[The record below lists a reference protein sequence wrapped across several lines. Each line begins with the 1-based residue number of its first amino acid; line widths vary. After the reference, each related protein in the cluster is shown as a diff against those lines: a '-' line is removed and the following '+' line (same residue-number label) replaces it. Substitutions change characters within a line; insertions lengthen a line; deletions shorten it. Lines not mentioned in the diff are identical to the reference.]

1 MEKIHLT
8 VLGLSSAPTSNNA
21 YALILKEVDGLRR
34 LPIMIGAFEAQSIA
48 LEMEG
53 VIPPRP
59 MTHDLIKNIL
69 ESLNVNLT
77 EILIYDLVVGTFY
90 AKLIFEDIAVEIDAR
105 PSDAIAIA
113 VRLNVPIYIYSDIME
128 DTALNTQNEENM
140 NQNNED
146 EDDNLKMLKK
156 QSEVNKRPKTK
167 LEQLNADL
175 DKAIKDENYEKAAS
189 IRDEINKYLGQS

>member
-77 EILIYDLVVGTFY
+77 EILIYDLVEGTFY

>member
-8 VLGLSSAPTSNNA
+8 VLGLSAAPTSNNA
-21 YALILKEVDGLRR
+21 YALILKEVDGNRR

-69 ESLNVNLT
+69 DNLNVNLT
-77 EILIYDLVVGTFY
+77 EVLIYDLVEGTFY

-113 VRLNVPIYIYSDIME
+113 VRLNIPIYVHSDIMDE
-128 DTALNTQNEENM
+128 TAVNTQGDDSPAYPPE
-140 NQNNED
+140 
-146 EDDNLKMLKK
+146 EDDDLKMIKK
-156 QSEVNKRPKTK
+156 QGEHGKKPKSK
-167 LEQLNADL
+167 LDQLNMDL
-175 DKAIKDENYEKAAS
+175 EKAIKDENYEKAAS

>member
-8 VLGLSSAPTSNNA
+8 VLGLSAAPTSNNA
-21 YALILKEVDGLRR
+21 YALILKEVDGNRR

-59 MTHDLIKNIL
+59 MTHDLVKNIL
-69 ESLNVNLT
+69 DSLNVSLT
-77 EILIYDLVVGTFY
+77 EVLIYDLVEGTFY

-113 VRLNVPIYIYSDIME
+113 VRLNIPIYVNSDIME
-128 DTALNTQNEENM
+128 ETAVNTQG
-140 NQNNED
+140 ED
-146 EDDNLKMLKK
+146 SPPYPQEDDNLKMIKK
-156 QSEVNKRPKTK
+156 QGEQGKKPKNK
-167 LEQLNADL
+167 LEQLNLDL
-175 DKAIKDENYEKAAS
+175 EKAIKDENYEKAAA